1 MLSEHP
7 TDEEIQ
13 EYIFNTDHI
22 NVEILGRTEHR
33 GMLILLVSWYRDTYL
48 NNIQTPVSS
57 IVDRHGEEIIGQY
70 KNRQTTRVDRVARK
84 YMRSLNY
91 YVKKHDVGVQLVDL
105 NRYPDLPDHVVSVRI
120 YNLLI
125 VKEGF
130 ATFRFTN

>member
-1 MLSEHP
+1 MLSEDP

-13 EYIFNTDHI
+13 NYMFDTDHI

-33 GMLILLVSWYRDTYL
+33 GMLILLVSWYQDVHL
-48 NNIQTPVSS
+48 NNIRMPISS
-57 IVDRHGEEIIGQY
+57 IVDRQGEEMIGQY
-70 KNRQTTRVDRVARK
+70 TNRQTTRVDHMARRS
-84 YMRSLNY
+84 MRSLNY